1 MEFTMKYDEN
11 VFKAKANIKARR
23 IWLIFAI
30 LLSANYGSDVSNK
43 LYPAVQYI
51 IFLALCWIPF
61 FVGEIL
67 LKVKGKATDSYRLN
81 LVIGYG
87 FFYTFVLCTT
97 ESPIAFTYIL
107 PVTSLLV
114 IYKNKKFMI
123 RCGIANTISIIAS
136 AVYRG
141 AILGFNSAND
151 MKNYQLQVSCII
163 LCYICYVMAIRHLN
177 ESDGALNDSIKSDLH
192 RVITTVEKV
201 KSASNTII
209 NGITVVRELAT
220 ENKHGSDLV
229 LLGMN
234 ELTDNNSKLQEHTSS
249 SLDMTTDINSQ
260 VENVVSM
267 INEMVTLTD
276 ESIEHA
282 KTSSL
287 DLEGLVQT
295 TRTMSTLSSE
305 VEQVLHEFTLEFK
318 KVKEETSTID
328 NISSQTTL
336 LALNASIEAAHAG
349 ESGKGFA
356 VVAEQIRTLSTET
369 KSSSG
374 MIQDALTRL
383 DEISAKMTS
392 SISETLRLIQL
403 TLEKVTQTGNNV
415 GKITSDSLQLGEH
428 IQVIDNAIKGVEASN
443 GKLVNNMQQVS
454 NIVSTMTTCIGE
466 SDEVS
471 KRMVS
476 KYGES
481 ASNINSIENV
491 IQALMRELGVGGFM
505 GINDIKP
512 GMKLS
517 ISLSSSESEEDKHH
531 GTLIEHDDK
540 NIQVSLESPVNI
552 GKQATVSTQVTV
564 GNVIYSWDNVTITP
578 LKEKNTYNLYITSMP
593 YIYNRRKYPRIDT
606 TNTCRIT
613 VKSTKE
619 AFNGRLD
626 NLSANGFSILCKN
639 SFFANAKGEDVTV
652 TIDNFA
658 LPEHSVLEGKIIRC
672 SNSDGIYIIGCQMPE
687 DNYHIM
693 KYVESVLKEG

>member
-1 MEFTMKYDEN
+1 MKYDEN

-67 LKVKGKATDSYRLN
+67 LKVKGKTTDSYRLN

-141 AILGFNSAND
+141 AILGFSSAND

-163 LCYICYVMAIRHLN
+163 LCYICYVMSIRHLN

-201 KSASNTII
+201 KTASNTVI

-287 DLEGLVQT
+287 DLESLVQT
-295 TRTMSTLSSE
+295 TRTMSALSSE
-305 VEQVLHEFTLEFK
+305 VEKVLHEFTLEFK

-369 KSSSG
+369 KNSSG
-374 MIQDALTRL
+374 MIQGALTRL
-383 DEISAKMTS
+383 DEISAKMTA
-392 SISETLRLIQL
+392 SISETLQLIQS

-415 GKITSDSLQLGEH
+415 EKITSDSLQLGEH
-428 IQVIDNAIKGVEASN
+428 IQVIDNAIKDVEASN
-443 GKLVNNMQQVS
+443 GQLVNNMQQVS
-454 NIVSTMTTCIGE
+454 NIVSTMTTCIDE
-466 SDEVS
+466 SDEIS
-471 KRMVS
+471 RRMVS

-491 IQALMRELGVGGFM
+491 IQALMCELGVGGFM

-517 ISLSSSESEEDKHH
+517 ISLNSSENEDDKHH

-540 NIQVSLESPVNI
+540 NIHVSFESPVNI

-578 LKEKNTYNLYITSMP
+578 LKGKNTYNLYITSMP

-613 VKSTKE
+613 VKSTNE
-619 AFNGRLD
+619 VFSGRLD
-626 NLSANGFSILCKN
+626 NLSANGFSILCKS
-639 SFFANAKGEDVTV
+639 SFFANAKGEDITV
-652 TIDNFA
+652 AIDNFA
-658 LPEHSVLEGKIIRC
+658 LPEHSVLEGTIIRC
-672 SNSDGIYIIGCQMPE
+672 SHSDNIYIIGCQMPE

-693 KYVESVLKEG
+693 KYVESVLKK

>member
-1 MEFTMKYDEN
+1 MKYDEN

-67 LKVKGKATDSYRLN
+67 LKVKGKTTDSYRLN

-141 AILGFNSAND
+141 AILGFSSAND

-163 LCYICYVMAIRHLN
+163 LCYICYVMSIRHLN

-201 KSASNTII
+201 KTASNTVI

-287 DLEGLVQT
+287 DLESLVQT
-295 TRTMSTLSSE
+295 TRTMSALSNE
-305 VEQVLHEFTLEFK
+305 VEKVLHEFTLEFK

-356 VVAEQIRTLSTET
+356 VVAEQIKTLSTET
-369 KSSSG
+369 KNSSG

-383 DEISAKMTS
+383 DEISAKMTA
-392 SISETLRLIQL
+392 SISETLQLIQS

-415 GKITSDSLQLGEH
+415 EKITSDSLQLGEH
-428 IQVIDNAIKGVEASN
+428 IQVIDNAIKDVEASN
-443 GKLVNNMQQVS
+443 GQLVNNMQQVS
-454 NIVSTMTTCIGE
+454 NIVSTMTTCIDE
-466 SDEVS
+466 SDEIS
-471 KRMVS
+471 RRMVS

-491 IQALMRELGVGGFM
+491 IQALMCELGVGGFM

-517 ISLSSSESEEDKHH
+517 ISLNSSENEDDKHH

-540 NIQVSLESPVNI
+540 NIHVSFESPVNI

-578 LKEKNTYNLYITSMP
+578 LKGKNTYNLYITSMP

-613 VKSTKE
+613 VKSTNE
-619 AFNGRLD
+619 VFSGRLD
-626 NLSANGFSILCKN
+626 NLSANGFSILCKS
-639 SFFANAKGEDVTV
+639 SFFANAKGEDITV
-652 TIDNFA
+652 AIDNFA
-658 LPEHSVLEGKIIRC
+658 LPEHSVLEGTIIRC
-672 SNSDGIYIIGCQMPE
+672 SHSDNIYIIGCQMPE

-693 KYVESVLKEG
+693 KYVESVLKK

>member
-1 MEFTMKYDEN
+1 MKYDEN

-67 LKVKGKATDSYRLN
+67 LKVKGKTTDSYRLN

-141 AILGFNSAND
+141 AILGFSSAND

-163 LCYICYVMAIRHLN
+163 LCYICYVMSIRHLN

-201 KSASNTII
+201 KTASNTVI

-287 DLEGLVQT
+287 DLESLVQT
-295 TRTMSTLSSE
+295 TRTMSALSSE
-305 VEQVLHEFTLEFK
+305 VEKVLHEFTLEFK

-369 KSSSG
+369 KNSSG
-374 MIQDALTRL
+374 MIQGALTRL
-383 DEISAKMTS
+383 DEISAKMTA
-392 SISETLRLIQL
+392 SISETLQLIQS

-415 GKITSDSLQLGEH
+415 EKITSDSLQLGEH
-428 IQVIDNAIKGVEASN
+428 IQVIDNAIKDVEASN
-443 GKLVNNMQQVS
+443 GQLVNNMQQVS
-454 NIVSTMTTCIGE
+454 NIVSTMTTCIDE
-466 SDEVS
+466 SDEIS
-471 KRMVS
+471 RRMVS

-491 IQALMRELGVGGFM
+491 IQALMCELGVGGFM

-517 ISLSSSESEEDKHH
+517 ISLNSSENEDDKHH
-531 GTLIEHDDK
+531 GTLIEHDDN
-540 NIQVSLESPVNI
+540 NIHVSFENPVNI

-613 VKSTKE
+613 VKSTNE
-619 AFNGRLD
+619 VFSGRLD
-626 NLSANGFSILCKN
+626 NLSANGFSILCKS
-639 SFFANAKGEDVTV
+639 SFFANAKGEDITV
-652 TIDNFA
+652 AIDNFA
-658 LPEHSVLEGKIIRC
+658 LPEHSVLEGTIIRC
-672 SNSDGIYIIGCQMPE
+672 SHSDNIYIIGCQMPE

-693 KYVESVLKEG
+693 KYVESVLKK

>member
-1 MEFTMKYDEN
+1 MKYDED

-141 AILGFNSAND
+141 AILGFSSAND

-163 LCYICYVMAIRHLN
+163 LCYICYVMSIRHLN

-201 KSASNTII
+201 KTASNTII

-287 DLEGLVQT
+287 DLESLVQT
-295 TRTMSTLSSE
+295 TCTMSALSSE
-305 VEQVLHEFTLEFK
+305 VEKVLHEFTLEFK

-383 DEISAKMTS
+383 DEISAKMTA
-392 SISETLRLIQL
+392 SISETLQLIQL

-415 GKITSDSLQLGEH
+415 EKITSDSLQLGEH
-428 IQVIDNAIKGVEASN
+428 IQVIDNAIKDVEVSN
-443 GKLVNNMQQVS
+443 GQLVNNMQQVS
-454 NIVSTMTTCIGE
+454 NIVSTMTTCIDE
-466 SDEVS
+466 SDEIS
-471 KRMVS
+471 RRMVS

-491 IQALMRELGVGGFM
+491 IQALMCELGVGGFM

-517 ISLSSSESEEDKHH
+517 ISLNSSENEDDKHH

-540 NIQVSLESPVNI
+540 NIHVSFESPVNI

-613 VKSTKE
+613 VKSTNE
-619 AFNGRLD
+619 VFSGRLD
-626 NLSANGFSILCKN
+626 NLSANGFSILCKS
-639 SFFANAKGEDVTV
+639 SFFANAKGEDVIV
-652 TIDNFA
+652 AIDNFA

-672 SNSDGIYIIGCQMPE
+672 SNSDSIYIIGCQMPE

-693 KYVESVLKEG
+693 KYVESVLKE

>member
-1 MEFTMKYDEN
+1 MKYDEI

-141 AILGFNSAND
+141 AILGFSSAND

-163 LCYICYVMAIRHLN
+163 LCYICYVMSIRHLN

-201 KSASNTII
+201 KTASNTII

-234 ELTDNNSKLQEHTSS
+234 ELTDNNNKLQEHTSS

-287 DLEGLVQT
+287 DLESLVQT
-295 TRTMSTLSSE
+295 TRTMSVLSSE
-305 VEQVLHEFTLEFK
+305 VEKVLHEFTLEFK

-383 DEISAKMTS
+383 DEISAKMTA
-392 SISETLRLIQL
+392 SISETLQLIQL

-415 GKITSDSLQLGEH
+415 EKITSDSLQLGEH
-428 IQVIDNAIKGVEASN
+428 IQVIDNAIKDVEVSN
-443 GKLVNNMQQVS
+443 GQLVNNMQQVS
-454 NIVSTMTTCIGE
+454 NIVSTMTTCIDE
-466 SDEVS
+466 SDEIS
-471 KRMVS
+471 RRMVS

-491 IQALMRELGVGGFM
+491 IQALMCELGVGGFM

-517 ISLSSSESEEDKHH
+517 ISLNSSENEDDKHH

-540 NIQVSLESPVNI
+540 NIHVSFESPVNI

-613 VKSTKE
+613 VKSTNE
-619 AFNGRLD
+619 VFSGRLD

-652 TIDNFA
+652 AIDNFA

-672 SNSDGIYIIGCQMPE
+672 SNSDSIYIIGCQMPE

-693 KYVESVLKEG
+693 KYVESVLKE

>member
-1 MEFTMKYDEN
+1 MLDT
-11 VFKAKANIKARR
+11 
-23 IWLIFAI
+23 
-30 LLSANYGSDVSNK
+30 
-43 LYPAVQYI
+43 
-51 IFLALCWIPF
+51 F

-141 AILGFNSAND
+141 AILGFSSAND

-163 LCYICYVMAIRHLN
+163 LCYICYVMSIRHLN
-177 ESDGALNDSIKSDLH
+177 ESDGALNNSIKSDLH

-201 KSASNTII
+201 KTASNTII

-287 DLEGLVQT
+287 DLESLVQT
-295 TRTMSTLSSE
+295 TRTMSALSSE
-305 VEQVLHEFTLEFK
+305 VEKVLHEFTLEFK

-383 DEISAKMTS
+383 DEISAKMTA
-392 SISETLRLIQL
+392 SISETLQLIQL

-415 GKITSDSLQLGEH
+415 EKITSDSLQLGEH
-428 IQVIDNAIKGVEASN
+428 IQVIDNAIKDVEVSN
-443 GKLVNNMQQVS
+443 GQLVNNMQQVS
-454 NIVSTMTTCIGE
+454 NIVSTMTTCIDE
-466 SDEVS
+466 SDEIS
-471 KRMVS
+471 RRMVS

-491 IQALMRELGVGGFM
+491 IQALMCELGVGGFM

-517 ISLSSSESEEDKHH
+517 ISLNSSENEDDKHH

-540 NIQVSLESPVNI
+540 NIHVSFENPVNI

-578 LKEKNTYNLYITSMP
+578 LKETNTYNLYITSMP

-613 VKSTKE
+613 VKSTNE
-619 AFNGRLD
+619 VFSGRLD
-626 NLSANGFSILCKN
+626 NLSANGFSILCKS
-639 SFFANAKGEDVTV
+639 SFFANAKGEDVIV
-652 TIDNFA
+652 AIDNFA

-672 SNSDGIYIIGCQMPE
+672 SNSDNIYIIGCQMPE

-693 KYVESVLKEG
+693 KYVESVLKE

>member
-1 MEFTMKYDEN
+1 MKYDED

-141 AILGFNSAND
+141 AILGFSSAND

-163 LCYICYVMAIRHLN
+163 LCYICYVMSIRHLN

-201 KSASNTII
+201 KTASNTII

-234 ELTDNNSKLQEHTSS
+234 ELTDNNNKLQEHTSS

-287 DLEGLVQT
+287 DLESLVQT
-295 TRTMSTLSSE
+295 TRTMSALSSE
-305 VEQVLHEFTLEFK
+305 VETVLHEFTLEFK

-383 DEISAKMTS
+383 DEISAKMTA
-392 SISETLRLIQL
+392 SISETLQLIQL

-415 GKITSDSLQLGEH
+415 EKITSDSLQLGEH
-428 IQVIDNAIKGVEASN
+428 IQVIDNAIKDVEVSN
-443 GKLVNNMQQVS
+443 GQLVNNMQQVS
-454 NIVSTMTTCIGE
+454 NIVSTMTTCIDE
-466 SDEVS
+466 SDEIS
-471 KRMVS
+471 RRMVS

-491 IQALMRELGVGGFM
+491 IQALMCELGVGGFM

-517 ISLSSSESEEDKHH
+517 ISLNSSENEDDKHH

-540 NIQVSLESPVNI
+540 NIHVSFESPVNI

-613 VKSTKE
+613 VKSTNE
-619 AFNGRLD
+619 VFSGRLD

-652 TIDNFA
+652 AIDNFA

-672 SNSDGIYIIGCQMPE
+672 SNSDSIYIIGCQMPE

-693 KYVESVLKEG
+693 KYVESVLKE

>member
-1 MEFTMKYDEN
+1 MKYDEN

-141 AILGFNSAND
+141 AILGFSSAND

-163 LCYICYVMAIRHLN
+163 LCYICYVMSIRHLN
-177 ESDGALNDSIKSDLH
+177 ESDGALNNSIKSDLH

-201 KSASNTII
+201 KTASNTII

-287 DLEGLVQT
+287 DLESLVQT
-295 TRTMSTLSSE
+295 TRTMSALSSE
-305 VEQVLHEFTLEFK
+305 VEKVLHEFTLEFK

-369 KSSSG
+369 RSSSG

-383 DEISAKMTS
+383 DEISAKMTA
-392 SISETLRLIQL
+392 SISETLQLIQL

-415 GKITSDSLQLGEH
+415 EKITSDSLQLGKH
-428 IQVIDNAIKGVEASN
+428 IQVIDNAIKDVEVSN
-443 GKLVNNMQQVS
+443 GQLVNNMQQVS
-454 NIVSTMTTCIGE
+454 NIVSTMTTCVDE
-466 SDEVS
+466 SDEIS
-471 KRMVS
+471 RRMVS

-491 IQALMRELGVGGFM
+491 IQALMCELGVGGFM

-517 ISLSSSESEEDKHH
+517 ISLNSSENEDDKHH
-531 GTLIEHDDK
+531 GTLIEHDDN
-540 NIQVSLESPVNI
+540 NIHVSFENPVNI

-613 VKSTKE
+613 VKSTNE
-619 AFNGRLD
+619 VFSGRLD
-626 NLSANGFSILCKN
+626 NLSANGFSILCKS
-639 SFFANAKGEDVTV
+639 SFFANAKGEDVIV
-652 TIDNFA
+652 AIDNFA

-672 SNSDGIYIIGCQMPE
+672 SNSDSIYIIGCQMPE

-693 KYVESVLKEG
+693 KYVESVLKE

>member
-1 MEFTMKYDEN
+1 MKYDEI

-141 AILGFNSAND
+141 AILGFSSAND

-163 LCYICYVMAIRHLN
+163 LCYICYVMSIRHLN

-201 KSASNTII
+201 KTASNTII

-287 DLEGLVQT
+287 DLESLVQT
-295 TRTMSTLSSE
+295 TRTMSALSSE
-305 VEQVLHEFTLEFK
+305 VETVLHEFTLEFK

-383 DEISAKMTS
+383 DEISAKMTA
-392 SISETLRLIQL
+392 SISETLKLIQL

-415 GKITSDSLQLGEH
+415 EKITSDSLQLGEH
-428 IQVIDNAIKGVEASN
+428 IQVIDNAIKDVEVSN
-443 GKLVNNMQQVS
+443 GQLVNNMQQVS
-454 NIVSTMTTCIGE
+454 NIVSTMTTCIDE
-466 SDEVS
+466 SDEIS
-471 KRMVS
+471 RRMVS

-491 IQALMRELGVGGFM
+491 IQALMCELGVGGFM

-517 ISLSSSESEEDKHH
+517 ISLNSSENEDDKHH

-540 NIQVSLESPVNI
+540 NIHVSFESPVNI

-613 VKSTKE
+613 VKSTNE
-619 AFNGRLD
+619 VFSGRLD

-652 TIDNFA
+652 AIDNFA

-672 SNSDGIYIIGCQMPE
+672 SNSDSIYIIGCQMPE

-693 KYVESVLKEG
+693 KYVESVLKE

>member
-1 MEFTMKYDEN
+1 MKYDEN

-67 LKVKGKATDSYRLN
+67 LKVKGKTTDSYRLN

-141 AILGFNSAND
+141 AILGFSSAND

-163 LCYICYVMAIRHLN
+163 LCYICYVMSIRHLN

-201 KSASNTII
+201 KTASNTVI

-287 DLEGLVQT
+287 DLESLVQT
-295 TRTMSTLSSE
+295 TRTMSALSSE
-305 VEQVLHEFTLEFK
+305 VEKVLHEFTLEFK

-383 DEISAKMTS
+383 DEISAKMTA
-392 SISETLRLIQL
+392 SISETLQLIQL

-415 GKITSDSLQLGEH
+415 EKITSDSLQLGEH
-428 IQVIDNAIKGVEASN
+428 IQVIDNAIKDVEVSN
-443 GKLVNNMQQVS
+443 GQLVNNMQQVS
-454 NIVSTMTTCIGE
+454 NIVSTMTTCIDE
-466 SDEVS
+466 SDEIS
-471 KRMVS
+471 RRMVS

-491 IQALMRELGVGGFM
+491 IQALMCELGVGGFM

-517 ISLSSSESEEDKHH
+517 ISLNSSENEDDKHH

-540 NIQVSLESPVNI
+540 NIHVSFENPVNI

-578 LKEKNTYNLYITSMP
+578 LKETNTYNLYITSMP

-613 VKSTKE
+613 VKSTNE
-619 AFNGRLD
+619 VFSGRLD
-626 NLSANGFSILCKN
+626 NLSANGFSILCKS
-639 SFFANAKGEDVTV
+639 SFFANAKGEDVIV
-652 TIDNFA
+652 AIDNFA

-672 SNSDGIYIIGCQMPE
+672 SNSDNIYIIGCQMPE

-693 KYVESVLKEG
+693 KYVESVLKE

>member
-1 MEFTMKYDEN
+1 MKYDEN

-67 LKVKGKATDSYRLN
+67 LKVKGKTTDSYRLN

-141 AILGFNSAND
+141 AILGFSSAND

-163 LCYICYVMAIRHLN
+163 LCYICYVMSIRHLN

-201 KSASNTII
+201 KTASNTII

-287 DLEGLVQT
+287 DLESLVQT
-295 TRTMSTLSSE
+295 TRTMSALSSE
-305 VEQVLHEFTLEFK
+305 VEKVLHEFTLEFK

-356 VVAEQIRTLSTET
+356 VVAEQIKTLSTET
-369 KSSSG
+369 KNSSG

-383 DEISAKMTS
+383 DEISAKMTA
-392 SISETLRLIQL
+392 SISETLQLIQS

-415 GKITSDSLQLGEH
+415 EKITSDSLQLGEH
-428 IQVIDNAIKGVEASN
+428 IQVIDNAIKDVEASN
-443 GKLVNNMQQVS
+443 GQLVNNMQQVS
-454 NIVSTMTTCIGE
+454 NIVSTMTTCIDE
-466 SDEVS
+466 SDEIS
-471 KRMVS
+471 RRMVS

-491 IQALMRELGVGGFM
+491 IQALMCELGVGGFM

-517 ISLSSSESEEDKHH
+517 ISLNSSENEDDKHH

-540 NIQVSLESPVNI
+540 NIHVSFESPVNI

-578 LKEKNTYNLYITSMP
+578 LKGKNTYNLYITSMP

-613 VKSTKE
+613 VKSTNE
-619 AFNGRLD
+619 VFSGRLD
-626 NLSANGFSILCKN
+626 NLSANGFSILCKS
-639 SFFANAKGEDVTV
+639 SFFANAKGEDVIV
-652 TIDNFA
+652 AIDNFA

-672 SNSDGIYIIGCQMPE
+672 SNSDSIYIIGCQMPE

-693 KYVESVLKEG
+693 KYVESVLKE

>member
-1 MEFTMKYDEN
+1 MKYDEI

-141 AILGFNSAND
+141 AILGFSSAND

-163 LCYICYVMAIRHLN
+163 LCYICYVMSIRHLN

-201 KSASNTII
+201 KTASNTII

-234 ELTDNNSKLQEHTSS
+234 ELTDNNNKLQEHTSS

-287 DLEGLVQT
+287 DLESLVQT
-295 TRTMSTLSSE
+295 TRTMSALSSE
-305 VEQVLHEFTLEFK
+305 VETVLHEFTLEFK

-383 DEISAKMTS
+383 DEISAKMTA
-392 SISETLRLIQL
+392 SISETLQLIQL

-415 GKITSDSLQLGEH
+415 EKITSDSLQLGEH
-428 IQVIDNAIKGVEASN
+428 IQVIDNAIKDVEVSN
-443 GKLVNNMQQVS
+443 GQLVNNMQQVS
-454 NIVSTMTTCIGE
+454 NIVSTMTTCIDE
-466 SDEVS
+466 SDEIS
-471 KRMVS
+471 RRMVS

-491 IQALMRELGVGGFM
+491 IQALMCELGVGGFM

-517 ISLSSSESEEDKHH
+517 ISLNSSENEDDKHH

-540 NIQVSLESPVNI
+540 NIHVSFESPVNI

-613 VKSTKE
+613 VKSTNE
-619 AFNGRLD
+619 VFSGRLD
-626 NLSANGFSILCKN
+626 NLSANGFSILCKS
-639 SFFANAKGEDVTV
+639 SFFANAKGEDVIV
-652 TIDNFA
+652 AIDNFA

-672 SNSDGIYIIGCQMPE
+672 SNSDSIYIIGCQMPE

-693 KYVESVLKEG
+693 KYVESVLKE

>member
-1 MEFTMKYDEN
+1 MKYDEN

-141 AILGFNSAND
+141 AILGFSSAND

-163 LCYICYVMAIRHLN
+163 LCYICYVMSIRHLN
-177 ESDGALNDSIKSDLH
+177 ESDGALNNSIKSDLH

-201 KSASNTII
+201 KTASNTII

-234 ELTDNNSKLQEHTSS
+234 ELTDNNNKLQEHTSS

-287 DLEGLVQT
+287 DLESLVQT
-295 TRTMSTLSSE
+295 TRTMSALSSE
-305 VEQVLHEFTLEFK
+305 VEKVLHEFTLEFK

-369 KSSSG
+369 RSSSG

-383 DEISAKMTS
+383 DEISAKMTA
-392 SISETLRLIQL
+392 SISETLQLIQL

-415 GKITSDSLQLGEH
+415 EKITSDSLQLGKH
-428 IQVIDNAIKGVEASN
+428 IQVIDNAIKDVEVSN
-443 GKLVNNMQQVS
+443 GQLVNNMQQVS
-454 NIVSTMTTCIGE
+454 NIVSTMTTCVDE
-466 SDEVS
+466 SDEIS
-471 KRMVS
+471 RRMVS

-491 IQALMRELGVGGFM
+491 IQALMCELGVGGFM

-517 ISLSSSESEEDKHH
+517 ISLNSSENEDDKHH
-531 GTLIEHDDK
+531 GTLIEHDDN
-540 NIQVSLESPVNI
+540 NIHVSFENPVNI

-613 VKSTKE
+613 VKSTNE
-619 AFNGRLD
+619 VFSGRLD
-626 NLSANGFSILCKN
+626 NLSANGFSILCKS
-639 SFFANAKGEDVTV
+639 SFFANAKGEDVIV
-652 TIDNFA
+652 AIDNFA

-672 SNSDGIYIIGCQMPE
+672 SNSDSIYIIGCQMPE

>member
-1 MEFTMKYDEN
+1 MKYDEN

-67 LKVKGKATDSYRLN
+67 LKVKGKTTDSYRLN

-123 RCGIANTISIIAS
+123 RCGIANTISIIVS

-141 AILGFNSAND
+141 AILGFSSAND

-163 LCYICYVMAIRHLN
+163 LCYICYVMSIRHLN
-177 ESDGALNDSIKSDLH
+177 ESDGALNGSIKSDLH

-201 KSASNTII
+201 KTASNTII

-287 DLEGLVQT
+287 DLESLVQT
-295 TRTMSTLSSE
+295 TRTMSALSSE
-305 VEQVLHEFTLEFK
+305 VEKVLHEFTLEFK

-369 KSSSG
+369 KNSSG

-383 DEISAKMTS
+383 DEISAKMTA
-392 SISETLRLIQL
+392 SISETLQLIQS

-415 GKITSDSLQLGEH
+415 EKITSDSLQLGEH
-428 IQVIDNAIKGVEASN
+428 IQVIDNAIKDVEVSN
-443 GKLVNNMQQVS
+443 GQLVNNMQQVS
-454 NIVSTMTTCIGE
+454 NIVSTMTTCIDE
-466 SDEVS
+466 SDEIS
-471 KRMVS
+471 RRMVS

-491 IQALMRELGVGGFM
+491 IQALMCELGVGGFM

-517 ISLSSSESEEDKHH
+517 ISLNSSENEDDKHH
-531 GTLIEHDDK
+531 GTLIEHDDN
-540 NIQVSLESPVNI
+540 NIHVSFENPVNI

-613 VKSTKE
+613 VKSTNE
-619 AFNGRLD
+619 VFSGRLD
-626 NLSANGFSILCKN
+626 NLSANGFSILCKS

-652 TIDNFA
+652 AIDNFA

-672 SNSDGIYIIGCQMPE
+672 SNSDNIYIIGCQMPE

-693 KYVESVLKEG
+693 KYVESVLKK

>member
-1 MEFTMKYDEN
+1 MKYDEN

-141 AILGFNSAND
+141 AILGFSSAND

-163 LCYICYVMAIRHLN
+163 LCYICYVMSIRHLN
-177 ESDGALNDSIKSDLH
+177 ESDGALNNSIKSDLH

-201 KSASNTII
+201 KTASNTII

-234 ELTDNNSKLQEHTSS
+234 ELTGNNNKLQEHTSS

-287 DLEGLVQT
+287 DLESLVQT
-295 TRTMSTLSSE
+295 TRTMSALSSE
-305 VEQVLHEFTLEFK
+305 VEKVLHEFTLEFK

-369 KSSSG
+369 RSSSG

-383 DEISAKMTS
+383 DEISAKMTA
-392 SISETLRLIQL
+392 SISETLQLIQL

-415 GKITSDSLQLGEH
+415 EKITSDSLQLGKH
-428 IQVIDNAIKGVEASN
+428 IQVIDNAIKDVEVSN
-443 GKLVNNMQQVS
+443 GQLVNNMQQVS
-454 NIVSTMTTCIGE
+454 NIVSTMTTCVDE
-466 SDEVS
+466 SDEIS
-471 KRMVS
+471 RRMVS

-491 IQALMRELGVGGFM
+491 IQALMCELGVGGFM

-517 ISLSSSESEEDKHH
+517 ISLNSSENEDDKHH
-531 GTLIEHDDK
+531 GTLIEHDDN
-540 NIQVSLESPVNI
+540 NIHVSFENPVNI

-613 VKSTKE
+613 VKSTNE
-619 AFNGRLD
+619 VFSGRLD
-626 NLSANGFSILCKN
+626 NLSANGFSILCKS
-639 SFFANAKGEDVTV
+639 SFFANAKGEDVIV
-652 TIDNFA
+652 AIDNFA

-672 SNSDGIYIIGCQMPE
+672 SNSDNIYIIGCQMPE

-693 KYVESVLKEG
+693 KYVESVLKE

>member
-1 MEFTMKYDEN
+1 MKYDEN
-11 VFKAKANIKARR
+11 IFKAKANIKARR

-67 LKVKGKATDSYRLN
+67 LKVKGKTTDSYRLN

-141 AILGFNSAND
+141 AILGFSSAND

-163 LCYICYVMAIRHLN
+163 LCYICYVMSIRHLN

-201 KSASNTII
+201 KTASNTII

-282 KTSSL
+282 KNSSL
-287 DLEGLVQT
+287 DLDSLVQT
-295 TRTMSTLSSE
+295 TRTMSALSSE
-305 VEQVLHEFTLEFK
+305 VEKVLHEFTLEFK

-383 DEISAKMTS
+383 DEISAKMTA
-392 SISETLRLIQL
+392 SISETLQLIQL

-415 GKITSDSLQLGEH
+415 EKITSDSLQLGEH
-428 IQVIDNAIKGVEASN
+428 IQVIDNAIKDVEVSN
-443 GKLVNNMQQVS
+443 SQLVNNMQQVS
-454 NIVSTMTTCIGE
+454 NIVSTMTTCIDE
-466 SDEVS
+466 SDEIS
-471 KRMVS
+471 RRMVS

-491 IQALMRELGVGGFM
+491 IQALMCELGVGGFM

-517 ISLSSSESEEDKHH
+517 ISLNSSENEDDKHH

-540 NIQVSLESPVNI
+540 NIHVSFENPVNI

-613 VKSTKE
+613 VKSTNE
-619 AFNGRLD
+619 VFSGRLD
-626 NLSANGFSILCKN
+626 NLSANGFSILCKS
-639 SFFANAKGEDVTV
+639 SFFANARGEDITV
-652 TIDNFA
+652 AIDNFA
-658 LPEHSVLEGKIIRC
+658 LPEHSVLEGTIIRC
-672 SNSDGIYIIGCQMPE
+672 SNSDNIYIIGCQMPE

-693 KYVESVLKEG
+693 KYVESVLKE

>member
-1 MEFTMKYDEN
+1 MKYDEN

-67 LKVKGKATDSYRLN
+67 LKVKGKTTDSYRLN

-141 AILGFNSAND
+141 AILGFSSAND

-163 LCYICYVMAIRHLN
+163 LCYICYVMSIRHLN

-201 KSASNTII
+201 KTASNTVI

-287 DLEGLVQT
+287 DLESLVQT
-295 TRTMSTLSSE
+295 TRTMSALSSE
-305 VEQVLHEFTLEFK
+305 VEKVLHEFTLEFK

-369 KSSSG
+369 KNSSG
-374 MIQDALTRL
+374 MIQGALTRL
-383 DEISAKMTS
+383 DEISAKMTA
-392 SISETLRLIQL
+392 SISETLQLIQS

-415 GKITSDSLQLGEH
+415 EKITSDSLQLGEH
-428 IQVIDNAIKGVEASN
+428 IQVIDNAIKDVEASN
-443 GKLVNNMQQVS
+443 GQLVNNMQQVS
-454 NIVSTMTTCIGE
+454 NIVSTMTTCIDE
-466 SDEVS
+466 SDEIS
-471 KRMVS
+471 RRMVS

-491 IQALMRELGVGGFM
+491 IQALMCELGVGGFM

-517 ISLSSSESEEDKHH
+517 ISLNSSENEDDKHH

-540 NIQVSLESPVNI
+540 NIHVSFESPVNI

-578 LKEKNTYNLYITSMP
+578 LKGKNTYNLYITSMP

-613 VKSTKE
+613 VKSTNE
-619 AFNGRLD
+619 VFSGRLD
-626 NLSANGFSILCKN
+626 NLSANGFSILCKS
-639 SFFANAKGEDVTV
+639 SFFANAKGEDITV
-652 TIDNFA
+652 AIDNFA
-658 LPEHSVLEGKIIRC
+658 LPEHSVLEGTIIRC
-672 SNSDGIYIIGCQMPE
+672 SNSDNIYIIGCQMPE

-693 KYVESVLKEG
+693 KYVESVLKK

>member
-1 MEFTMKYDEN
+1 MKYDEI

-163 LCYICYVMAIRHLN
+163 LCYICYVMSIRHLN

-201 KSASNTII
+201 KTASNTII

-234 ELTDNNSKLQEHTSS
+234 ELTDNNNKLHEHTSS

-287 DLEGLVQT
+287 DLESLVQT
-295 TRTMSTLSSE
+295 TRTMSALSSE
-305 VEQVLHEFTLEFK
+305 VEKVLHEFTLEFK

-383 DEISAKMTS
+383 DEISAKMTA
-392 SISETLRLIQL
+392 SISETLQLIQL

-415 GKITSDSLQLGEH
+415 EKITSDSLQLGEH
-428 IQVIDNAIKGVEASN
+428 IQVIDNAIKDVEVSN
-443 GKLVNNMQQVS
+443 GQLVNNMQQVS
-454 NIVSTMTTCIGE
+454 NIVSTMTTCIDE
-466 SDEVS
+466 SDEIS
-471 KRMVS
+471 RRMVS

-491 IQALMRELGVGGFM
+491 IQALMCELGVGGFM

-517 ISLSSSESEEDKHH
+517 ISLNSSENEADKHH

-540 NIQVSLESPVNI
+540 NIHVSFESPVNI

-613 VKSTKE
+613 VKSTNE
-619 AFNGRLD
+619 VFSGRLD

-639 SFFANAKGEDVTV
+639 SFFANAKGEDVIV
-652 TIDNFA
+652 AIDNFA

-672 SNSDGIYIIGCQMPE
+672 SNSDSIYIIGCQMPE

-693 KYVESVLKEG
+693 KYVESVLKE

>member
-1 MEFTMKYDEN
+1 
-11 VFKAKANIKARR
+11 
-23 IWLIFAI
+23 
-30 LLSANYGSDVSNK
+30 
-43 LYPAVQYI
+43 
-51 IFLALCWIPF
+51 
-61 FVGEIL
+61 
-67 LKVKGKATDSYRLN
+67 
-81 LVIGYG
+81 
-87 FFYTFVLCTT
+87 VLCTT

-141 AILGFNSAND
+141 AILGFSSAND

-163 LCYICYVMAIRHLN
+163 LCYICYVMSIRHLN
-177 ESDGALNDSIKSDLH
+177 ESDGALNNSIKSDLH

-201 KSASNTII
+201 KTASNTII

-287 DLEGLVQT
+287 DLESLVQT
-295 TRTMSTLSSE
+295 TRTMSALSSE
-305 VEQVLHEFTLEFK
+305 VEKVLHEFTLEFK

-383 DEISAKMTS
+383 DEISAKMTA
-392 SISETLRLIQL
+392 SISETLQLIQL

-415 GKITSDSLQLGEH
+415 EKITSDSLQLGEH
-428 IQVIDNAIKGVEASN
+428 IQVIDNAIKDVEVSN
-443 GKLVNNMQQVS
+443 GQLVNNMQQVS
-454 NIVSTMTTCIGE
+454 NIVSTMTTCIDE
-466 SDEVS
+466 SDEIS
-471 KRMVS
+471 RRMVS

-491 IQALMRELGVGGFM
+491 IQALMCELGVGGFM

-517 ISLSSSESEEDKHH
+517 ISLNSSENEDDKHH

-540 NIQVSLESPVNI
+540 NIHVSFENPVNI

-578 LKEKNTYNLYITSMP
+578 LKETNTYNLYITSMP

-613 VKSTKE
+613 VKSTNE
-619 AFNGRLD
+619 VFSGRLD
-626 NLSANGFSILCKN
+626 NLSANGFSILCKS
-639 SFFANAKGEDVTV
+639 SFFANAKGEDVIV
-652 TIDNFA
+652 AIDNFA

-672 SNSDGIYIIGCQMPE
+672 SNSDNIYIIGCQMPE

-693 KYVESVLKEG
+693 KYVESVLKE

>member
-1 MEFTMKYDEN
+1 MKYDEN
-11 VFKAKANIKARR
+11 VFKAKANIKSRR

-141 AILGFNSAND
+141 AILGFSSAND

-163 LCYICYVMAIRHLN
+163 LCYICYVMSIRHLN

-201 KSASNTII
+201 KTASNTII

-234 ELTDNNSKLQEHTSS
+234 ELTDNNNKLQEHTSS

-287 DLEGLVQT
+287 DLESLVQT
-295 TRTMSTLSSE
+295 TRTMSVLSSE
-305 VEQVLHEFTLEFK
+305 VEKVLHEFTLEFK

-383 DEISAKMTS
+383 DEISAKMTA
-392 SISETLRLIQL
+392 SISETLQLIQL

-415 GKITSDSLQLGEH
+415 EKITSDSLQLGEH
-428 IQVIDNAIKGVEASN
+428 IQVIDNAIKDVEVSN
-443 GKLVNNMQQVS
+443 GQLVNNMQQVS
-454 NIVSTMTTCIGE
+454 NIVSTMTTCIDE
-466 SDEVS
+466 SDEIS
-471 KRMVS
+471 RRMVS

-491 IQALMRELGVGGFM
+491 IQALMCELGVGGFM

-517 ISLSSSESEEDKHH
+517 ISLNSSENEDDKHH

-540 NIQVSLESPVNI
+540 NIHVSFESPVNI

-613 VKSTKE
+613 VKSTNE
-619 AFNGRLD
+619 VFSGRLD

-652 TIDNFA
+652 AIDNFA

-672 SNSDGIYIIGCQMPE
+672 SNSDSIYIIGCQMPE

-693 KYVESVLKEG
+693 KYVESVLKK

>member
-1 MEFTMKYDEN
+1 MKYDEN

-67 LKVKGKATDSYRLN
+67 LKVKGKTTDSYRLN

-141 AILGFNSAND
+141 AILGFSSAND

-163 LCYICYVMAIRHLN
+163 LCYICYVMSIRHLN

-201 KSASNTII
+201 KTASNTII

-287 DLEGLVQT
+287 DLESLVQT
-295 TRTMSTLSSE
+295 TRTMSALSSE
-305 VEQVLHEFTLEFK
+305 VEKVLHEFTLEFK

-383 DEISAKMTS
+383 DEISAKMTA
-392 SISETLRLIQL
+392 SISETLQLIQL

-415 GKITSDSLQLGEH
+415 EKITSDSLQLGEH
-428 IQVIDNAIKGVEASN
+428 IQVIDNAIKDVEVSN
-443 GKLVNNMQQVS
+443 SQLVNNMQQVS
-454 NIVSTMTTCIGE
+454 NIVSTMTTCIDE
-466 SDEVS
+466 SDEIS
-471 KRMVS
+471 RRMVS

-481 ASNINSIENV
+481 ASNINSIEDV
-491 IQALMRELGVGGFM
+491 IQALMCELGVGGFM

-517 ISLSSSESEEDKHH
+517 ISLNSSENEDDKHH

-540 NIQVSLESPVNI
+540 NIHVTFESPVNI

-578 LKEKNTYNLYITSMP
+578 LKGKNTYNLYITSMP

-613 VKSTKE
+613 VKSTNE
-619 AFNGRLD
+619 VFSGRLD
-626 NLSANGFSILCKN
+626 NLSANGFSILCKS
-639 SFFANAKGEDVTV
+639 SFFANAKGEDITIA
-652 TIDNFA
+652 IDNFA

-672 SNSDGIYIIGCQMPE
+672 SNSDSIYIIGCQMPE

-693 KYVESVLKEG
+693 KYVESVLKK

>member
-1 MEFTMKYDEN
+1 MKYDED

-141 AILGFNSAND
+141 AILGFSSAND

-163 LCYICYVMAIRHLN
+163 LCYICYVMSIRHLN

-201 KSASNTII
+201 KTASNTII

-287 DLEGLVQT
+287 DLESLVQT
-295 TRTMSTLSSE
+295 TRTMSVLSSE
-305 VEQVLHEFTLEFK
+305 VETVLHEFTLEFK

-383 DEISAKMTS
+383 DEISAKMTA
-392 SISETLRLIQL
+392 SISETLQLIQL

-415 GKITSDSLQLGEH
+415 EKITSDSLQLGEH
-428 IQVIDNAIKGVEASN
+428 IQVIDNAIKDVEVSN
-443 GKLVNNMQQVS
+443 GQLVNNMQQVS
-454 NIVSTMTTCIGE
+454 NIVSTMTTCIDE
-466 SDEVS
+466 SDEIS
-471 KRMVS
+471 RRMVS

-491 IQALMRELGVGGFM
+491 IQALMCELGVGGFM

-517 ISLSSSESEEDKHH
+517 ISLNSSENEDDKHH

-540 NIQVSLESPVNI
+540 NIHVSFESPVNI

-613 VKSTKE
+613 VKSTNE
-619 AFNGRLD
+619 VFSGRLD

-652 TIDNFA
+652 AIDNFA

-672 SNSDGIYIIGCQMPE
+672 SNSDSIYIIGCQMPE

-693 KYVESVLKEG
+693 KYVESVLKE

>member
-1 MEFTMKYDEN
+1 M
-11 VFKAKANIKARR
+11 
-23 IWLIFAI
+23 
-30 LLSANYGSDVSNK
+30 S
-43 LYPAVQYI
+43 
-51 IFLALCWIPF
+51 
-61 FVGEIL
+61 
-67 LKVKGKATDSYRLN
+67 
-81 LVIGYG
+81 
-87 FFYTFVLCTT
+87 
-97 ESPIAFTYIL
+97 
-107 PVTSLLV
+107 
-114 IYKNKKFMI
+114 
-123 RCGIANTISIIAS
+123 
-136 AVYRG
+136 
-141 AILGFNSAND
+141 
-151 MKNYQLQVSCII
+151 
-163 LCYICYVMAIRHLN
+163 IRHLN

-201 KSASNTII
+201 KTASNTII

-234 ELTDNNSKLQEHTSS
+234 ELTDNNNKLQEHTSS

-287 DLEGLVQT
+287 DLESLVQT

-305 VEQVLHEFTLEFK
+305 VEKVLHEFTLEFK

-392 SISETLRLIQL
+392 SISETLQLIQL

-415 GKITSDSLQLGEH
+415 EKITSDSLQLGEH
-428 IQVIDNAIKGVEASN
+428 IQVIDNAIKDVEVSN
-443 GKLVNNMQQVS
+443 GQLVNNMQQVS
-454 NIVSTMTTCIGE
+454 NIVSTMTTCIDE
-466 SDEVS
+466 SDEIS
-471 KRMVS
+471 RRMVS

-491 IQALMRELGVGGFM
+491 IQALMCELGVGGFM

-517 ISLSSSESEEDKHH
+517 ISLNSSENEDDKHH

-540 NIQVSLESPVNI
+540 NIHVSFESPVNI

-613 VKSTKE
+613 VKSTNE
-619 AFNGRLD
+619 VFSGRLD

-652 TIDNFA
+652 AIDNFA

-672 SNSDGIYIIGCQMPE
+672 SNSDSIYIIGCQMPE

-693 KYVESVLKEG
+693 KYVESVLKE

>member
-1 MEFTMKYDEN
+1 MKYDEN

-67 LKVKGKATDSYRLN
+67 LKVKGKTTDSYRLN

-141 AILGFNSAND
+141 AILGFSSAND

-163 LCYICYVMAIRHLN
+163 LCYICYVMSIRHLN

-201 KSASNTII
+201 KTASNTII

-287 DLEGLVQT
+287 DLESLVQT
-295 TRTMSTLSSE
+295 TRTMSALSSE
-305 VEQVLHEFTLEFK
+305 VEKVLHEFTLEFK

-383 DEISAKMTS
+383 DEISAKMTA
-392 SISETLRLIQL
+392 SISETLQLIQL

-415 GKITSDSLQLGEH
+415 EKITSDSLQLGEH
-428 IQVIDNAIKGVEASN
+428 IQVIDNAIKDVEVSN
-443 GKLVNNMQQVS
+443 GQLVNNMQQVS
-454 NIVSTMTTCIGE
+454 NIVSTMTTCIDE
-466 SDEVS
+466 SDEIS
-471 KRMVS
+471 RRMVS

-491 IQALMRELGVGGFM
+491 IQALMCELGVGGFM

-517 ISLSSSESEEDKHH
+517 ISLNSSENEDDKHH

-540 NIQVSLESPVNI
+540 NIHVSFESPVNI

-578 LKEKNTYNLYITSMP
+578 LKGKNTYNLYITSMP

-613 VKSTKE
+613 VKSTNE
-619 AFNGRLD
+619 VFSGRLD
-626 NLSANGFSILCKN
+626 NLSANGFSILCKS
-639 SFFANAKGEDVTV
+639 SFFANAKGEDVIV
-652 TIDNFA
+652 AIDNFA

-672 SNSDGIYIIGCQMPE
+672 SNSDSIYIIGCQMPE

-693 KYVESVLKEG
+693 KYVESVLKK

>member
-1 MEFTMKYDEN
+1 MKYDEI

-141 AILGFNSAND
+141 AILGFSSAND

-163 LCYICYVMAIRHLN
+163 LCYICYVMSIRHLN

-201 KSASNTII
+201 KTASNTII

-287 DLEGLVQT
+287 DLESLVQT

-305 VEQVLHEFTLEFK
+305 VEKVLHEFTLEFK

-383 DEISAKMTS
+383 DEISAKMTA
-392 SISETLRLIQL
+392 SISETLQLIQL

-415 GKITSDSLQLGEH
+415 EKITSDSLQLGEH
-428 IQVIDNAIKGVEASN
+428 IQVIDNAIKDVEVSN
-443 GKLVNNMQQVS
+443 GQLVNNMQQVS
-454 NIVSTMTTCIGE
+454 NIVSTMTTCIDE
-466 SDEVS
+466 SDEIS
-471 KRMVS
+471 RRMVS

-491 IQALMRELGVGGFM
+491 IQALMCELGVGGFM

-517 ISLSSSESEEDKHH
+517 ISLNSSENEDDKHH

-540 NIQVSLESPVNI
+540 NIHVSFESPVNI

-613 VKSTKE
+613 VKSTNE
-619 AFNGRLD
+619 VFNGRLD

-652 TIDNFA
+652 AIDNFA

-672 SNSDGIYIIGCQMPE
+672 SNSDSIYIIGCQMPE

-693 KYVESVLKEG
+693 KYVESVLKE

>member
-1 MEFTMKYDEN
+1 MKYDEN

-67 LKVKGKATDSYRLN
+67 LKVKGKTTDSYRLN

-136 AVYRG
+136 SVYRG
-141 AILGFNSAND
+141 AILGFSSAND

-163 LCYICYVMAIRHLN
+163 LCYICYVMSIRHLN

-201 KSASNTII
+201 KTASNTVI

-287 DLEGLVQT
+287 DLESLVQT
-295 TRTMSTLSSE
+295 TRTMSALSSE
-305 VEQVLHEFTLEFK
+305 VEKVLHEFTLEFK

-369 KSSSG
+369 KNSSG
-374 MIQDALTRL
+374 MIQGALTRL
-383 DEISAKMTS
+383 DEISAKMTA
-392 SISETLRLIQL
+392 SISETLQLIQS

-415 GKITSDSLQLGEH
+415 EKITSDSLQLGEH
-428 IQVIDNAIKGVEASN
+428 IQVIDNAIKDVEASN
-443 GKLVNNMQQVS
+443 GQLVNNMQQVS
-454 NIVSTMTTCIGE
+454 NIVSTMTTCIDE
-466 SDEVS
+466 SDEIS
-471 KRMVS
+471 RRMVS

-491 IQALMRELGVGGFM
+491 IQALMCELGVGGFM

-517 ISLSSSESEEDKHH
+517 ISLNSSENEDDKHH

-540 NIQVSLESPVNI
+540 NIHVSFESPVNI

-578 LKEKNTYNLYITSMP
+578 LKGKNTYNLYITSMP

-613 VKSTKE
+613 VKSTNE
-619 AFNGRLD
+619 VFSGRLD
-626 NLSANGFSILCKN
+626 NLSANGFSILCKS
-639 SFFANAKGEDVTV
+639 SFFANAKGEDITV
-652 TIDNFA
+652 AIDNFA
-658 LPEHSVLEGKIIRC
+658 LPEHSVLEGTIIRC
-672 SNSDGIYIIGCQMPE
+672 SNSDNIYIIGCQMPE

-693 KYVESVLKEG
+693 KYVESVLKK

>member
-1 MEFTMKYDEN
+1 MKYDEN

-67 LKVKGKATDSYRLN
+67 LKVKGKTTDSYRLN

-141 AILGFNSAND
+141 AILGFSSAND

-163 LCYICYVMAIRHLN
+163 LCYICYVMSIRHLN

-201 KSASNTII
+201 KTASNTVI

-287 DLEGLVQT
+287 DLESLVQT
-295 TRTMSTLSSE
+295 TRTMSALSSE
-305 VEQVLHEFTLEFK
+305 VEKVLHEFTLEFK

-328 NISSQTTL
+328 NISSQTTF

-369 KSSSG
+369 KNSSG
-374 MIQDALTRL
+374 MIQGALTRL
-383 DEISAKMTS
+383 DEISAKMTA
-392 SISETLRLIQL
+392 SISETLQLIQS

-415 GKITSDSLQLGEH
+415 EKITSDSLQLGEH
-428 IQVIDNAIKGVEASN
+428 IQVIDNAIKDVEASN
-443 GKLVNNMQQVS
+443 GQLVNNMQQVS
-454 NIVSTMTTCIGE
+454 NIVSTMTTCIDE
-466 SDEVS
+466 SDEIS
-471 KRMVS
+471 RRMVS

-491 IQALMRELGVGGFM
+491 IQALMCELGVGGFM

-517 ISLSSSESEEDKHH
+517 ISLNSSENEDDKHH

-540 NIQVSLESPVNI
+540 NIHVSFESPVNI

-578 LKEKNTYNLYITSMP
+578 LKGKNTYNLYITSMP

-613 VKSTKE
+613 VKSTNE
-619 AFNGRLD
+619 VFSGRLD
-626 NLSANGFSILCKN
+626 NLSANGFSILCKS
-639 SFFANAKGEDVTV
+639 SFFANAKGEDITV
-652 TIDNFA
+652 AIDNFA
-658 LPEHSVLEGKIIRC
+658 LPEHSVLEGTIIRC
-672 SNSDGIYIIGCQMPE
+672 SNSDNIYIIGCQMPE

-693 KYVESVLKEG
+693 KYVESVLKK

>member
-1 MEFTMKYDEN
+1 MKYDEI

-30 LLSANYGSDVSNK
+30 LLSANYGSDVSSK

-141 AILGFNSAND
+141 AILGFSSAND

-163 LCYICYVMAIRHLN
+163 LCYICYVMSIRHLN

-201 KSASNTII
+201 KTASNTII

-287 DLEGLVQT
+287 DLESLVQT

-305 VEQVLHEFTLEFK
+305 VEKVLHEFTLEFK

-383 DEISAKMTS
+383 DEISAKMTA
-392 SISETLRLIQL
+392 SISETLQLIQL

-415 GKITSDSLQLGEH
+415 EKITSDSLQLGEH
-428 IQVIDNAIKGVEASN
+428 IQVIDNAIKDVEVSN
-443 GKLVNNMQQVS
+443 GQLVNNMQQVS
-454 NIVSTMTTCIGE
+454 NIVSTMTTCIDE
-466 SDEVS
+466 SDEIS
-471 KRMVS
+471 RRMVS

-491 IQALMRELGVGGFM
+491 IQALMCELGVGGFM

-517 ISLSSSESEEDKHH
+517 ISLNSSENEADKHH

-540 NIQVSLESPVNI
+540 NIHVSFESPVNI

-613 VKSTKE
+613 VKSTNE
-619 AFNGRLD
+619 VFSGRLD
-626 NLSANGFSILCKN
+626 NLSANGFSILCKS
-639 SFFANAKGEDVTV
+639 SFFANAKGEDITV
-652 TIDNFA
+652 AIDNFA

-672 SNSDGIYIIGCQMPE
+672 SNSDSIYIIGCQMPE

-693 KYVESVLKEG
+693 KYVESVLKE

>member
-1 MEFTMKYDEN
+1 MKYDEI

-141 AILGFNSAND
+141 AILGFSSAND

-163 LCYICYVMAIRHLN
+163 LCYICYVMSIRHLN

-201 KSASNTII
+201 KTASNTII

-282 KTSSL
+282 KNSSL
-287 DLEGLVQT
+287 DLESLVQT
-295 TRTMSTLSSE
+295 TRTMSALSSE
-305 VEQVLHEFTLEFK
+305 VEKVLHEFTLEFK

-383 DEISAKMTS
+383 DEISAKMTA
-392 SISETLRLIQL
+392 SISETLQLIQL

-415 GKITSDSLQLGEH
+415 EKITSDSLQLGEH
-428 IQVIDNAIKGVEASN
+428 IQVIDNAIKDVEVSN
-443 GKLVNNMQQVS
+443 GQLVNNMQQVS
-454 NIVSTMTTCIGE
+454 NIVSTMTTCIDE
-466 SDEVS
+466 SDEIS
-471 KRMVS
+471 RRMVS

-491 IQALMRELGVGGFM
+491 IQALMCELGVGGFM

-517 ISLSSSESEEDKHH
+517 ISLNSSENEDDKHH

-540 NIQVSLESPVNI
+540 NIHISLESPVNI

-613 VKSTKE
+613 VKSTNE
-619 AFNGRLD
+619 VFSGRLD

-652 TIDNFA
+652 AIDNFA

-672 SNSDGIYIIGCQMPE
+672 SNSDSIYIIGCQMPE

-693 KYVESVLKEG
+693 KYVESVLKE

>member
-1 MEFTMKYDEN
+1 MKYDEI

-141 AILGFNSAND
+141 AILGFSSAND

-163 LCYICYVMAIRHLN
+163 LCYICYVMSIRHLN

-201 KSASNTII
+201 KTASNTII

-234 ELTDNNSKLQEHTSS
+234 ELTDNNNKLQEHTSS

-287 DLEGLVQT
+287 DLESLVQT
-295 TRTMSTLSSE
+295 TRTMSALSSE
-305 VEQVLHEFTLEFK
+305 VETVLHEFTLEFK

-383 DEISAKMTS
+383 DEISAKMTA
-392 SISETLRLIQL
+392 SISETLQLIQL

-415 GKITSDSLQLGEH
+415 EKITSDSLQLGEH
-428 IQVIDNAIKGVEASN
+428 IQVIDNAIKDVEVSN
-443 GKLVNNMQQVS
+443 GQLVNNMQQVS
-454 NIVSTMTTCIGE
+454 NIVSTMTTCIDE
-466 SDEVS
+466 SDEIS
-471 KRMVS
+471 RRMVS

-491 IQALMRELGVGGFM
+491 IQALMCELGVGGFM

-517 ISLSSSESEEDKHH
+517 ISLNSSENEDDKHH

-540 NIQVSLESPVNI
+540 NIHVSFESPVNI

-613 VKSTKE
+613 VKSTNE
-619 AFNGRLD
+619 VFSGRLD

-652 TIDNFA
+652 AIDNFA

-672 SNSDGIYIIGCQMPE
+672 SNSDSIYIIGCQMPE

-693 KYVESVLKEG
+693 KYVESVLKE

>member
-1 MEFTMKYDEN
+1 MKYDEN

-67 LKVKGKATDSYRLN
+67 LKVKGKTTDSYRLN

-141 AILGFNSAND
+141 AILGFSSAND

-163 LCYICYVMAIRHLN
+163 LCYICYVMSIRHLN

-201 KSASNTII
+201 KTASNTVI

-287 DLEGLVQT
+287 DLESLVQT
-295 TRTMSTLSSE
+295 TRTMSALSNE
-305 VEQVLHEFTLEFK
+305 VEKVLHEFTLEFK

-356 VVAEQIRTLSTET
+356 VVAEQIKTLSTET
-369 KSSSG
+369 KNSSG

-383 DEISAKMTS
+383 DEISAKMTA
-392 SISETLRLIQL
+392 SISETLQLIQS

-415 GKITSDSLQLGEH
+415 EKITSDSLQLGEH
-428 IQVIDNAIKGVEASN
+428 IQVIDNAIKDVEASN
-443 GKLVNNMQQVS
+443 GQLVNNMQQVS
-454 NIVSTMTTCIGE
+454 NIVSTMTTCIDE
-466 SDEVS
+466 SDEIS
-471 KRMVS
+471 RRMVS

-491 IQALMRELGVGGFM
+491 IQALMCELGVGGFM

-517 ISLSSSESEEDKHH
+517 ISLNSSENEDDKHH
-531 GTLIEHDDK
+531 GTLIEHDDN
-540 NIQVSLESPVNI
+540 NIHVSFENPVNI

-613 VKSTKE
+613 VKSTNE
-619 AFNGRLD
+619 VFSGRLD
-626 NLSANGFSILCKN
+626 NLSANGFSILCKS

-652 TIDNFA
+652 AIDNFA
-658 LPEHSVLEGKIIRC
+658 LPEHSVLEGTIIRC
-672 SNSDGIYIIGCQMPE
+672 SHSDSIYIIGCQMPE

>member
-1 MEFTMKYDEN
+1 MKYDEN

-67 LKVKGKATDSYRLN
+67 LKVKGKTTDSYRLN

-141 AILGFNSAND
+141 AILGFSSAND

-163 LCYICYVMAIRHLN
+163 LCYICYVMSIRHLN

-201 KSASNTII
+201 KTASNTII

-282 KTSSL
+282 KNSSL
-287 DLEGLVQT
+287 DLDSLVQT
-295 TRTMSTLSSE
+295 TRTMSVLSSE
-305 VEQVLHEFTLEFK
+305 VEKVLHEFTLEFK

-383 DEISAKMTS
+383 DEISAKMTA
-392 SISETLRLIQL
+392 SISETLQLIQL

-415 GKITSDSLQLGEH
+415 EKITSDSLQLGEH
-428 IQVIDNAIKGVEASN
+428 IQVIDNAIKDVEVSN
-443 GKLVNNMQQVS
+443 GQLVNNMQQVS
-454 NIVSTMTTCIGE
+454 NIVSTMTTCIDE
-466 SDEVS
+466 SDEIS
-471 KRMVS
+471 RRMVS

-491 IQALMRELGVGGFM
+491 IQALMCELGVGGFM

-517 ISLSSSESEEDKHH
+517 ISLNSSENEDDKHH
-531 GTLIEHDDK
+531 GTLIEHDDN
-540 NIQVSLESPVNI
+540 NIHVSFENPVNI

-613 VKSTKE
+613 VKSTNE
-619 AFNGRLD
+619 VFSGRLD
-626 NLSANGFSILCKN
+626 NLSANGFSILCKS
-639 SFFANAKGEDVTV
+639 SFFANAKGEDVIV
-652 TIDNFA
+652 AIDNFA

-672 SNSDGIYIIGCQMPE
+672 SNSDSIYIIGCQMPE

>member
-1 MEFTMKYDEN
+1 MKYDEI

-141 AILGFNSAND
+141 AILGFSSAND

-163 LCYICYVMAIRHLN
+163 LCYICYVMSIRHLN

-201 KSASNTII
+201 KTASNTII

-287 DLEGLVQT
+287 DLESLVQT
-295 TRTMSTLSSE
+295 TRTMSALSSE
-305 VEQVLHEFTLEFK
+305 VEKVLHEFTLEFK

-374 MIQDALTRL
+374 MIQNALTRL
-383 DEISAKMTS
+383 DEISAKMTA
-392 SISETLRLIQL
+392 SISETLQLIQL

-415 GKITSDSLQLGEH
+415 EKITSDSLQLGEH
-428 IQVIDNAIKGVEASN
+428 IQVIDNAIKDVEVSN
-443 GKLVNNMQQVS
+443 GQLVNNMQQVS
-454 NIVSTMTTCIGE
+454 NIVSTMTTCIDE
-466 SDEVS
+466 SDEIS
-471 KRMVS
+471 RRMVS

-491 IQALMRELGVGGFM
+491 IQALMCELGVGGFM

-517 ISLSSSESEEDKHH
+517 ISLNSSENEDDKHH

-540 NIQVSLESPVNI
+540 NIHVSFESPVNI

-613 VKSTKE
+613 VKSTNE
-619 AFNGRLD
+619 VFSGRLD

-652 TIDNFA
+652 AIDNFA

-672 SNSDGIYIIGCQMPE
+672 SNSDSIYIIGCQMPE

-693 KYVESVLKEG
+693 KYVESVLKE

>member
-1 MEFTMKYDEN
+1 MKYDEN

-67 LKVKGKATDSYRLN
+67 LKVKGKTTDSYRLN

-141 AILGFNSAND
+141 AILGFSSAND

-163 LCYICYVMAIRHLN
+163 LCYICYVMSIRHLN

-201 KSASNTII
+201 KTASNTVI

-287 DLEGLVQT
+287 DLESLVQT
-295 TRTMSTLSSE
+295 TRTMSALSSE
-305 VEQVLHEFTLEFK
+305 VEKVLHEFTLEFK

-369 KSSSG
+369 KNSSG

-383 DEISAKMTS
+383 DEISAKMTA
-392 SISETLRLIQL
+392 SISETLQLIQS

-415 GKITSDSLQLGEH
+415 EKITSDSLQLGEH
-428 IQVIDNAIKGVEASN
+428 IQVIDNAIKDVEVSN
-443 GKLVNNMQQVS
+443 GQLVNNMQQVS
-454 NIVSTMTTCIGE
+454 NIVSTMTTCIDE
-466 SDEVS
+466 SDEIS
-471 KRMVS
+471 RRMVS

-491 IQALMRELGVGGFM
+491 IQALMCELGVGGFM

-517 ISLSSSESEEDKHH
+517 ISLNSSENEDDKHH

-540 NIQVSLESPVNI
+540 NIHVSFESPVNI

-578 LKEKNTYNLYITSMP
+578 LKGKNTYNLYITSMP

-613 VKSTKE
+613 VKSTNE
-619 AFNGRLD
+619 VFSGRLD
-626 NLSANGFSILCKN
+626 NLSANGFSILCKS
-639 SFFANAKGEDVTV
+639 SFFANAKGEDITV
-652 TIDNFA
+652 AIDNFA
-658 LPEHSVLEGKIIRC
+658 LPEHSVLEGTIIRC
-672 SNSDGIYIIGCQMPE
+672 SNSDNIYIIGCQMPE

-693 KYVESVLKEG
+693 KYVESVLKK

>member
-1 MEFTMKYDEN
+1 MKYDEN

-67 LKVKGKATDSYRLN
+67 LKVKGKTTDSYRLN

-141 AILGFNSAND
+141 AILGFSSAND

-163 LCYICYVMAIRHLN
+163 LCYICYVMSIRHLN

-192 RVITTVEKV
+192 RIITTVEKV
-201 KSASNTII
+201 KTASNTVI

-287 DLEGLVQT
+287 DLESLVQT
-295 TRTMSTLSSE
+295 TRTMSALSSE
-305 VEQVLHEFTLEFK
+305 VEKVLHEFTLEFK

-369 KSSSG
+369 KNSSG
-374 MIQDALTRL
+374 MIQGALTRL
-383 DEISAKMTS
+383 DEISAKMTA
-392 SISETLRLIQL
+392 SISETLQLIQS

-415 GKITSDSLQLGEH
+415 EKITSDSLQLGEH
-428 IQVIDNAIKGVEASN
+428 IQVIDNAIKDVEASN
-443 GKLVNNMQQVS
+443 GQLVNNMQQVS
-454 NIVSTMTTCIGE
+454 NIVSTMTTCIDE
-466 SDEVS
+466 SDEIS
-471 KRMVS
+471 RRMVS

-491 IQALMRELGVGGFM
+491 IQALMCELGVGGFM

-517 ISLSSSESEEDKHH
+517 ISLNSSENEDDKHH

-540 NIQVSLESPVNI
+540 NIHVSFESPVNI

-578 LKEKNTYNLYITSMP
+578 LKGKNTYNLYITSMP

-613 VKSTKE
+613 VKSTNE
-619 AFNGRLD
+619 VFSGRLD
-626 NLSANGFSILCKN
+626 NLSANGFSILCKS
-639 SFFANAKGEDVTV
+639 SFFANAKGEDITV
-652 TIDNFA
+652 AIDNFA
-658 LPEHSVLEGKIIRC
+658 LPEHSVLEGTIIRC
-672 SNSDGIYIIGCQMPE
+672 SNSDNIYIIGCQMPE

-693 KYVESVLKEG
+693 KYVESVLKK

>member
-1 MEFTMKYDEN
+1 MKYDEI

-141 AILGFNSAND
+141 AILGFSSAND

-163 LCYICYVMAIRHLN
+163 LCYICYVMSIRHLN

-201 KSASNTII
+201 KTASNTII

-234 ELTDNNSKLQEHTSS
+234 ELTDNNNKLQEHTSS

-287 DLEGLVQT
+287 DLESLVQT
-295 TRTMSTLSSE
+295 TRTMSVLSSE
-305 VEQVLHEFTLEFK
+305 VEKVLHEFTLEFK

-383 DEISAKMTS
+383 DEISAKMTA
-392 SISETLRLIQL
+392 SISETLQLIQL

-415 GKITSDSLQLGEH
+415 KKITSDSLQLGEH
-428 IQVIDNAIKGVEASN
+428 IQVIDNAIKDVEVSN
-443 GKLVNNMQQVS
+443 GQLVNNMQQVS
-454 NIVSTMTTCIGE
+454 NIVSTMTTCIDE
-466 SDEVS
+466 SDEIS
-471 KRMVS
+471 RRMVS

-491 IQALMRELGVGGFM
+491 IQALMCELGVGGFM
-505 GINDIKP
+505 GINDIKS

-517 ISLSSSESEEDKHH
+517 ISLNSSENEDDKHH

-540 NIQVSLESPVNI
+540 NIHVSFESPVNI

-578 LKEKNTYNLYITSMP
+578 LKEKNTYNLYITSIP

-613 VKSTKE
+613 VKSTNE
-619 AFNGRLD
+619 VFSGRLD

-652 TIDNFA
+652 AIDNFA

-672 SNSDGIYIIGCQMPE
+672 SNSDSIYIIGCQMPE

-693 KYVESVLKEG
+693 KYVESVLKE

>member
-1 MEFTMKYDEN
+1 MKYDEN

-67 LKVKGKATDSYRLN
+67 LKVKGKTTDSYRLN

-141 AILGFNSAND
+141 AILGFSSAND

-163 LCYICYVMAIRHLN
+163 LCYICYVMSIRHLN

-201 KSASNTII
+201 KTASNTII

-287 DLEGLVQT
+287 DLESLVQT
-295 TRTMSTLSSE
+295 TRTMSALSSE
-305 VEQVLHEFTLEFK
+305 VEKVLHEFTLEFK

-356 VVAEQIRTLSTET
+356 VVAEQIKTLSTET
-369 KSSSG
+369 KNSSG

-383 DEISAKMTS
+383 DEISAKMTA
-392 SISETLRLIQL
+392 SISETLQLIQS

-415 GKITSDSLQLGEH
+415 EKITSDSLQLGEH
-428 IQVIDNAIKGVEASN
+428 IQVIDNAIKDVEASN
-443 GKLVNNMQQVS
+443 GQLVNNMQQVS
-454 NIVSTMTTCIGE
+454 NIVSTMTTCIDE
-466 SDEVS
+466 SDEIS
-471 KRMVS
+471 RRMVS

-491 IQALMRELGVGGFM
+491 IQALMCELGVGGFM

-517 ISLSSSESEEDKHH
+517 ISLNSSENEDDKHH

-540 NIQVSLESPVNI
+540 NIHVSFESPVNI

-578 LKEKNTYNLYITSMP
+578 LKGKNTYNLYITSMP

-613 VKSTKE
+613 VKSTNE
-619 AFNGRLD
+619 VFSGRLD
-626 NLSANGFSILCKN
+626 NLSANGFSILCKS
-639 SFFANAKGEDVTV
+639 SFFANAKGEDITV
-652 TIDNFA
+652 AIDNFA
-658 LPEHSVLEGKIIRC
+658 LPEHSVLEGTIIRC
-672 SNSDGIYIIGCQMPE
+672 SNSDNIYIIGCQMPE

-693 KYVESVLKEG
+693 KYVESVLKK

>member
-1 MEFTMKYDEN
+1 MKYDEN

-67 LKVKGKATDSYRLN
+67 LKVKGKTTDSYRLN

-141 AILGFNSAND
+141 AILGFSSAND

-163 LCYICYVMAIRHLN
+163 LCYICYVMSIRHLN

-201 KSASNTII
+201 KTASNTVI

-287 DLEGLVQT
+287 DLESLVQT
-295 TRTMSTLSSE
+295 TRTMSALSSE
-305 VEQVLHEFTLEFK
+305 VEKVLHEFTLEFK

-356 VVAEQIRTLSTET
+356 VVAEQIKTLSTET
-369 KSSSG
+369 KNSSG

-383 DEISAKMTS
+383 DEISAKMTA
-392 SISETLRLIQL
+392 SISETLQLIQS

-415 GKITSDSLQLGEH
+415 EKITSDSLQLGEH
-428 IQVIDNAIKGVEASN
+428 IQVIDNAIKDVEASN
-443 GKLVNNMQQVS
+443 GQLVNNMQQVS
-454 NIVSTMTTCIGE
+454 NIVSTMTTCIDE
-466 SDEVS
+466 SDEIS
-471 KRMVS
+471 RRMVS

-491 IQALMRELGVGGFM
+491 IQALMCELGVGGFM

-517 ISLSSSESEEDKHH
+517 ISLNSSENEDDKHH

-540 NIQVSLESPVNI
+540 NIHVSFESPVNI

-578 LKEKNTYNLYITSMP
+578 LKGKNTYNLYITSMP

-613 VKSTKE
+613 VKSTNE
-619 AFNGRLD
+619 VFSGRLD
-626 NLSANGFSILCKN
+626 NLSANGFSILCKS
-639 SFFANAKGEDVTV
+639 SFFANAKGEDITV
-652 TIDNFA
+652 AIDNFA
-658 LPEHSVLEGKIIRC
+658 LPEHSVLEGTIIRC
-672 SNSDGIYIIGCQMPE
+672 SNSDNIYIIGCQMPE

-693 KYVESVLKEG
+693 KYVESVLKK